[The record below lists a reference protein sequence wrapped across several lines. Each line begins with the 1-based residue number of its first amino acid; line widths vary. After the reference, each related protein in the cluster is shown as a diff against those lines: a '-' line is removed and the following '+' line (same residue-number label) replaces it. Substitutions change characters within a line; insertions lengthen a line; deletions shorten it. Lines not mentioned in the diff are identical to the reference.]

1 MFFKRFN
8 YFILETIWSLGAL
21 KGLLL
26 VFVFVFLTTQQEKPS
41 VRPIYTVKRADP
53 PNIGIANFLVR
64 QTDVHM
70 TDVWWISTHGQ

>member
-1 MFFKRFN
+1 MLSFFQVKNFLV
-8 YFILETIWSLGAL
+8 YFAMNFSRSLKEGA
-21 KGLLL
+21 
-26 VFVFVFLTTQQEKPS
+26 QQEKPA